1 MITIRNLIQNDYPAV
16 SDIYQQGIDMG
27 DATFQHQIP
36 DWQHWDESKLKAC
49 RLVAVDDS
57 NIIGWAALSS
67 VSGLC
72 VFKGLA
78 EVSLYIS
85 IKAQGKGVGHSLLT
99 ALISCSEKQGLWTL
113 QSGIFPENIASL
125 ALHKKNGFRE
135 VGIREKMGA
144 MQDGT
149 WRDVVF
155 LERRSSV
162 TGV

>member
-1 MITIRNLIQNDYPAV
+1 MITIRSFKSDDYAAV
-16 SDIYQQGIDMG
+16 KAIYQQGIDMG
-27 DATFQHQIP
+27 DATFQHQTP
-36 DWQHWDESKLKAC
+36 DWLNWHKSKLEAC
-49 RLVAVDDS
+49 RLVAIDGSEV
-57 NIIGWAALSS
+57 IGWAALSS

-72 VFKGLA
+72 VFTGIA

-85 IKAQGKGVGHSLLT
+85 DKAQGKGAGHSLLS
-99 ALISCSEKQGLWTL
+99 ALISCSEKNGIWTL
-113 QSGIFPENIASL
+113 QSGIFPENKASL

-155 LERRSSV
+155 MERRSRV